1 MSIATQL
8 KGARAAARSRD
19 YDQAEFLLRNVLQ
32 DEPDNV
38 AALDLLGFVLYFR
51 GRPAEAEQMCRRVLE
66 LEPNHAYAHKGL
78 GLCIAKQGGDVE
90 VALASIRRAIEL
102 EPNWFDPRW
111 DLVVTLLEAG
121 RFDEARAELEQGRA
135 AFPDRESRWSAM
147 QSEIDKRAR
156 PET

>member
-1 MSIATQL
+1 
-8 KGARAAARSRD
+8 
-19 YDQAEFLLRNVLQ
+19 
-32 DEPDNV
+32 
-38 AALDLLGFVLYFR
+38 
-51 GRPAEAEQMCRRVLE
+51 VLE
-66 LEPNHAYAHKGL
+66 LDPNHAYAHKGL